1 MRCAPLLAAVLV
13 GVNGDQVLVAREL
26 VLAAA
31 AEGRARGIW
40 F

>member
-31 AEGRARGIW
+31 EGRARGIW